1 MSPPRRA
8 ADIGGE
14 AALIAGGA
22 RAILLQLANPAIG
35 HSVAV
40 HSDFAAQP
48 IRRLVNTLSYAYA
61 LIYGSPAQIATVQAM
76 VNRAHQPVKSAAGET
91 PAYDARDPA
100 LQLWVAATL
109 YDTAVLMHQ
118 RVVGRLSAADLDQI
132 YADYAVIGTALQ
144 MPAGFWPVDRAAFAQ
159 YWDRALTQLR
169 VDDTVRG
176 VERQLLH
183 PRTGPLWLRAGMP
196 LARLITAGLLTDDLR
211 AAYRMPWN
219 PHRERRFDL
228 ALRMLSALNRVLPRG
243 LRELPK
249 RRLLRSLR

>member
-132 YADYAVIGTALQ
+132 YADYAVIGTSLQIVGESLCEAVDIRAGQSVLDVAAGNGNATLAAARRWCDVTSTDYVPALLEKGR
-144 MPAGFWPVDRAAFAQ
+144 ARAAAAQ
-159 YWDRALTQLR
+159 
-169 VDDTVRG
+169 
-176 VERQLLH
+176 
-183 PRTGPLWLRAGMP
+183 
-196 LARLITAGLLTDDLR
+196 
-211 AAYRMPWN
+211 
-219 PHRERRFDL
+219 
-228 ALRMLSALNRVLPRG
+228 
-243 LRELPK
+243 
-249 RRLLRSLR
+249 